1 MTAESGQEFDELGWT
16 MTILPDFNGD
26 GSPDLAAAGRQGALM
41 WFGGAALDSIPDRDW
56 PSSGQVSRPLAA
68 SAGDWNGDGYGDFV
82 CAAAP
87 GGVQVVFGGPGAD
100 TNVDRTLG
108 APDYAFSI
116 AGGGD
121 LNGDG
126 YDDIAVGFAGGT
138 SGSGRVE
145 VYFGGATADSIGDLT
160 LFPPLPD
167 ATFGWSTAIAGDVNG
182 DGYADLAVGS
192 WWNDG
197 AVHSGR
203 VYVYLG
209 GPQFDAVVDDT
220 LESAGAFGMS
230 LAGLGDVTG
239 DGRADL
245 AIGSL
250 YEPNPGQV
258 YVVSFS
264 SDVGSPPPGPV
275 VDALHLSVRGNP
287 ARGEVHLA
295 LALDR
300 DAPVT
305 LTIHD
310 LAGREVARPLDH
322 ARVAGGTETTWSPG
336 PLPAG
341 VYLARLSVGDRSAV
355 ARCVWLGP

>member
-1 MTAESGQEFDELGWT
+1 
-16 MTILPDFNGD
+16 
-26 GSPDLAAAGRQGALM
+26 
-41 WFGGAALDSIPDRDW
+41 
-56 PSSGQVSRPLAA
+56 
-68 SAGDWNGDGYGDFV
+68 
-82 CAAAP
+82 
-87 GGVQVVFGGPGAD
+87 
-100 TNVDRTLG
+100 
-108 APDYAFSI
+108 
-116 AGGGD
+116 
-121 LNGDG
+121 
-126 YDDIAVGFAGGT
+126 
-138 SGSGRVE
+138 
-145 VYFGGATADSIGDLT
+145 
-160 LFPPLPD
+160 
-167 ATFGWSTAIAGDVNG
+167 
-182 DGYADLAVGS
+182 
-192 WWNDG
+192 
-197 AVHSGR
+197 

-305 LTIHD
+305 LT
-310 LAGREVARPLDH
+310 
-322 ARVAGGTETTWSPG
+322 RV
-336 PLPAG
+336 LPAG
-341 VYLARLSVGDRSAV
+341 PKPRGPPARCRRASIWRGCPWATAARSRDACGWAPDPSSSLRCCVRARSARV
-355 ARCVWLGP
+355 RACLRVRNDPKRRS